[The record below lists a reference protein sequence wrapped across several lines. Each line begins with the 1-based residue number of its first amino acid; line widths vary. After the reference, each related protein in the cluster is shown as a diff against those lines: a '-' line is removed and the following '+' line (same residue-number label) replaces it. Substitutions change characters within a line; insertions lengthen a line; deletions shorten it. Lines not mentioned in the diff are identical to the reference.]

1 MRNTLKCFHEELGG
15 RQYNTLPVGLRVIEV
30 GRIVGSLDKC
40 EELRADFRPRGRSHR
55 KERHRRT
62 RMDRMFASFDA
73 GASLPPIDVYLYRGE
88 YYVMDGH
95 RRVASAVATGR
106 EFIDANVVEVV
117 LLGDR
122 RSQEGALSRRAFE
135 QQTGLITVR
144 LANEA
149 GYRFL
154 LREIEAQPGEDTLGE
169 KARGWYS
176 RVYLPACKAIENA
189 GLPELFPGMR
199 EGDLFVM
206 VLRFHREL
214 DSGFE
219 RSGDFEAV
227 LSRFLAAR
235 RKLRRSLRSCPPCR
249 ALARLFG
256 RLFGG
261 GTRTKR

>member
-1 MRNTLKCFHEELGG
+1 MRRTLKCFAEELGG
-15 RQYNTLPVGLRVIEV
+15 RQYNTMPVGLRVIEV

-40 EELRADFRPRGRSHR
+40 DELGRDFRPRGRTHR

-62 RMDRMFASFDA
+62 RMDRMFTSYDA
-73 GASLPPIDVYLYRGE
+73 GSALPPIDVYLYGGT
-88 YYVMDGH
+88 YYVVDGH
-95 RRVASAVATGR
+95 RRVASAIAAGR
-106 EFIDANVVEVV
+106 EFIDANVTEVV
-117 LLGDR
+117 LMDDR

-135 QQTGLITVR
+135 QETGLTKVR

-154 LREIEAQPGEDTLGE
+154 LKDIEGQPGGGDLRE
-169 KARGWYS
+169 KARQWYS
-176 RVYLPACKAIENA
+176 RVYLPACKAIESA
-189 GLPELFPGMR
+189 GLAELFPGMR

-219 RSGDFEAV
+219 KSGDFQAV

-235 RKLRRSLRSCPPCR
+235 GRLRFRLGRCPIGR
-249 ALARLFG
+249 VISRLFG
-256 RLFGG
+256 
-261 GTRTKR
+261 